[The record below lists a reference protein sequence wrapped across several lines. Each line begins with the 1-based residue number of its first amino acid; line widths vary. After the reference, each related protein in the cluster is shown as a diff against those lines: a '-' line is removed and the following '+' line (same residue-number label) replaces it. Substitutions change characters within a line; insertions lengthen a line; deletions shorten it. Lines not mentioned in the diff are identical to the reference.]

1 VLRVPNAENSALPL
15 TTRTPGTYSAGDV
28 VSITLLPRY
37 RLAGYLSFDGIY
49 SLSRVGSDSYT
60 PGAIVDSVGTPVIP
74 PTTPYGFVSTTTQQL
89 GFGVSYSTLVG
100 NDRGPGR
107 IPFEASFRHVE
118 TISASGGPAYKVF
131 IDQLQLRVFFR

>member
-1 VLRVPNAENSALPL
+1 VA
-15 TTRTPGTYSAGDV
+15 
-28 VSITLLPRY
+28 
-37 RLAGYLSFDGIY
+37 
-49 SLSRVGSDSYT
+49 
-60 PGAIVDSVGTPVIP
+60 
-74 PTTPYGFVSTTTQQL
+74 TTTQQL